1 MLMSILLF
9 GWFHLTKTSRRISV
23 WASLSFRDWVK
34 SSRENAFICSVSL
47 LPGYSMIKSMLSA
60 VFQKLSTSEINC
72 AFYGFWCANF
82 KCKTSWLATIF
93 ISCLFTCYTIL
104 IWLWSLYIIIFHL
117 YSLRNNLKIRK
128 RSRED
133 FIWKII
139 LDYTPGFFHS
149 SQKNSMTS
157 VLAC

>member
-34 SSRENAFICSVSL
+34 SSRENAFKCSVSL
-47 LPGYSMIKSMLSA
+47 LMLLSA

-139 LDYTPGFFHS
+139 LDYTLEFFHS